1 MYRYELHCHTKYA
14 SMCGRMSAKDIVEL
28 YLANGYDGVCITDH
42 FLNGNTT
49 VHRDCPNGTYAEKIE
64 RYCQGYEEV
73 KAYAA
78 GRLKVFFGIEA
89 SYCGTD
95 ILVYGMD
102 QQMLLQFPELP
113 QMDLRTLCDFCRER
127 GVLAVQAHPFR
138 MDDWI
143 DHIRLY
149 PNSEGV
155 EIFNAGRNALCNDL
169 SACYAKAYG
178 KLSIGGSDLHRV
190 EQEILSGMEFD
201 EEVHSIEQMIRLLRG
216 GHGRILQ
223 LRNQYLQGE

>member
-1 MYRYELHCHTKYA
+1 M
-14 SMCGRMSAKDIVEL
+14 
-28 YLANGYDGVCITDH
+28 
-42 FLNGNTT
+42 
-49 VHRDCPNGTYAEKIE
+49 
-64 RYCQGYEEV
+64 
-73 KAYAA
+73 
-78 GRLKVFFGIEA
+78 FFGIEA

-149 PNSEGV
+149 PNREGV

-169 SACYAKAYG
+169 SACYA
-178 KLSIGGSDLHRV
+178 
-190 EQEILSGMEFD
+190 
-201 EEVHSIEQMIRLLRG
+201 
-216 GHGRILQ
+216 
-223 LRNQYLQGE
+223 

>member
-1 MYRYELHCHTKYA
+1 
-14 SMCGRMSAKDIVEL
+14 
-28 YLANGYDGVCITDH
+28 
-42 FLNGNTT
+42 
-49 VHRDCPNGTYAEKIE
+49 
-64 RYCQGYEEV
+64 
-73 KAYAA
+73 
-78 GRLKVFFGIEA
+78 
-89 SYCGTD
+89 
-95 ILVYGMD
+95 
-102 QQMLLQFPELP
+102 
-113 QMDLRTLCDFCRER
+113 MDLRTLCDFCRER

-216 GHGRILQ
+216 GQGRILR